1 MVDRPSFGVSVEAP
15 TRRPVVIEIHDT
27 MPGPPE
33 VVWALLTDWE
43 RQGEWMREASEFEVI
58 GRQREGVGVEARAK
72 VRIAGITTRDRIRVT
87 MWEPPRILVIEHQG
101 WVKGT
106 GELQMVPV
114 KEGTRI
120 RWRESLFPPA
130 RLGPLG
136 VVGLRSFA
144 PVLRRIFRRDLR
156 VLRGLVRARAGDRA

>member
-1 MVDRPSFGVSVEAP
+1 VSVEAP
-15 TRRPVVIEIHDT
+15 PRRPVVIELLDT

-33 VVWALLTDWE
+33 IVWALLTDWE
-43 RQGEWMREASEFEVI
+43 RQGDWMLEASDVVVV

-87 MWEPPRILVIEHQG
+87 MWEPPRILVIEHLG

-106 GELQMVPV
+106 GELQMAPIR
-114 KEGTRI
+114 EGTRL

-130 RLGPLG
+130 RLGPFG
-136 VVGLRSFA
+136 VIGLRLFA
-144 PVLRRIFRRDLR
+144 PILRRIFRRDLR
-156 VLRGLVRARAGDRA
+156 VLRELVRGRAVGD